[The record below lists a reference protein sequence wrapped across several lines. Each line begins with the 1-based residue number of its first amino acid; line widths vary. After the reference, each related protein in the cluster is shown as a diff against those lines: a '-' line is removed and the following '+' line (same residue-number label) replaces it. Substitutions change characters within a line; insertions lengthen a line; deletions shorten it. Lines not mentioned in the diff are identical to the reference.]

1 MCFIALRYALLNL
14 RLPVIQLTGEN
25 LSPITNVP
33 SMNDS
38 KMEDAEVGAQQA
50 AESAEPGEDG
60 DGVGDQLAIDFE
72 LMDGETA
79 LPIDIGICLTFC
91 QVCILPLILKN
102 YRADFTDTESTR
114 RLTICWCWTRSR
126 KNWPARR
133 QPCTWSCPRT
143 ASKSCACA
151 KRAAVRSAAD

>member
-1 MCFIALRYALLNL
+1 MCFVALRYALLNL

-25 LSPITNVP
+25 LSPIADIP
-33 SMNDS
+33 SLNDAS
-38 KMEDAEVGAQQA
+38 DKMEDTEVGAQQA

-60 DGVGDQLAIDFE
+60 GDLLAIDFE

-102 YRADFTDTESTR
+102 
-114 RLTICWCWTRSR
+114 
-126 KNWPARR
+126 
-133 QPCTWSCPRT
+133 
-143 ASKSCACA
+143 
-151 KRAAVRSAAD
+151 